1 MPAPPKPDAKA
12 KEDLDQLFNRC
23 RLSQAM
29 KDHLLKLG
37 VESLQDFV
45 GLVDSTS
52 SEAEIKSLIVD
63 KSACK
68 DDLVQLS
75 RVRNAWKE
83 AHGQVEKTRKR
94 KLEGLVE
101 EGDDPLD
108 TSTQESLLE
117 SFGSTYGI
125 KLTMHEMPADS
136 LLGRVYRE
144 FQRGAP
150 TMIPARKELF
160 FFYQES

>member
-52 SEAEIKSLIVD
+52 SEAEINL
-63 KSACK
+63 
-68 DDLVQLS
+68 Q
-75 RVRNAWKE
+75 
-83 AHGQVEKTRKR
+83 G
-94 KLEGLVE
+94 
-101 EGDDPLD
+101 
-108 TSTQESLLE
+108 
-117 SFGSTYGI
+117 
-125 KLTMHEMPADS
+125 
-136 LLGRVYRE
+136 
-144 FQRGAP
+144 
-150 TMIPARKELF
+150 
-160 FFYQES
+160 